1 METYQ
6 ASARK
11 FRPDSFESVVGQ
23 EAITQTLKNIVV
35 NKQVS
40 QAYLFCGPRGVGK
53 TTCARIFAKT
63 INCTNLTPEGEA
75 CNECPSCKSF
85 IQNRSMNIFECDAAS
100 KNSVENIKDL
110 INQVR
115 IPPSTGSYSVFIID
129 EVHMLTA
136 SAFNAFLK
144 TLEEPPSY
152 AVFILATTEKYKIL
166 PTILSRCQTYDFNR
180 ISINDII
187 ERLKYVADK
196 EKISYE
202 ENALYAIAQKADGGM
217 RDALSIFDQIAS
229 FSNRNITYKDTINN
243 LNIIEYELYF
253 KITDFLLAGNYED
266 ALLILNE
273 VINNGFEA
281 NYFVNGL
288 ASHYRNVL
296 ISKAPKTVELLEIDN
311 EAKGKFIEHA
321 KKCPTD
327 FLFLAIDI
335 LCKCDM
341 EYKQS
346 LNKRLLVEIT
356 LLKLANI
363 NFPFRNNSTINQSNN
378 TAKTNDN
385 IKQEKTQ
392 ESRIEKPIVK
402 NITEKKDENEISP
415 TKFSM
420 LPNDEKEDIKTI
432 EKSDWIKFLNTS
444 DLGNVKLN
452 QYLETHI
459 PQLITNDNYYI
470 QVEKEAI
477 KLRLELFIPKIN
489 DYFKNYYKNI
499 NFAITVGTEKKQTE
513 ITEEKKN
520 LITEKKEEVKTQV
533 VQEINETE
541 NIEDKKKNR
550 DKDSIL
556 NDFCEKNPSF
566 KTFYWD
572 NNFEID

>member
-85 IQNRSMNIFECDAAS
+85 IHNRSMNIFECNAAS

-266 ALLILNE
+266 
-273 VINNGFEA
+273 V
-281 NYFVNGL
+281 
-288 ASHYRNVL
+288 
-296 ISKAPKTVELLEIDN
+296 
-311 EAKGKFIEHA
+311 
-321 KKCPTD
+321 C
-327 FLFLAIDI
+327 LF
-335 LCKCDM
+335 
-341 EYKQS
+341 
-346 LNKRLLVEIT
+346 
-356 LLKLANI
+356 
-363 NFPFRNNSTINQSNN
+363 
-378 TAKTNDN
+378 
-385 IKQEKTQ
+385 
-392 ESRIEKPIVK
+392 
-402 NITEKKDENEISP
+402 
-415 TKFSM
+415 
-420 LPNDEKEDIKTI
+420 
-432 EKSDWIKFLNTS
+432 
-444 DLGNVKLN
+444 
-452 QYLETHI
+452 
-459 PQLITNDNYYI
+459 
-470 QVEKEAI
+470 
-477 KLRLELFIPKIN
+477 
-489 DYFKNYYKNI
+489 
-499 NFAITVGTEKKQTE
+499 
-513 ITEEKKN
+513 
-520 LITEKKEEVKTQV
+520 
-533 VQEINETE
+533 
-541 NIEDKKKNR
+541 
-550 DKDSIL
+550 
-556 NDFCEKNPSF
+556 
-566 KTFYWD
+566 
-572 NNFEID
+572 

>member
-40 QAYLFCGPRGVGK
+40 QSYLFCGPRGVGK

-110 INQVR
+110 INHVR

-129 EVHMLTA
+129 EVHMITA
-136 SAFNAFLK
+136 SALNAFLK

-202 ENALYAIAQKADGGM
+202 ENALYEIAQKADGGM
-217 RDALSIFDQIAS
+217 RDALSIFDQISS

-327 FLFLAIDI
+327 FLFLAID
-335 LCKCDM
+335 
-341 EYKQS
+341 
-346 LNKRLLVEIT
+346 R
-356 LLKLANI
+356 
-363 NFPFRNNSTINQSNN
+363 
-378 TAKTNDN
+378 
-385 IKQEKTQ
+385 
-392 ESRIEKPIVK
+392 
-402 NITEKKDENEISP
+402 
-415 TKFSM
+415 
-420 LPNDEKEDIKTI
+420 
-432 EKSDWIKFLNTS
+432 KS
-444 DLGNVKLN
+444 
-452 QYLETHI
+452 
-459 PQLITNDNYYI
+459 
-470 QVEKEAI
+470 
-477 KLRLELFIPKIN
+477 
-489 DYFKNYYKNI
+489 
-499 NFAITVGTEKKQTE
+499 
-513 ITEEKKN
+513 
-520 LITEKKEEVKTQV
+520 
-533 VQEINETE
+533 
-541 NIEDKKKNR
+541 
-550 DKDSIL
+550 
-556 NDFCEKNPSF
+556 
-566 KTFYWD
+566 
-572 NNFEID
+572 